1 METINFKG
9 YEIDIKY
16 SDIEFVKFME
26 KVGEKHNKKY
36 EIFEDEEIDLTVFNL
51 NLTRTILR
59 RYYYKNSKNE
69 TIYVVQDAIVDGD
82 DVSYTF
88 YFCTKK
94 IEDID
99 IKELLQYVDEEN
111 RKWIQSLKQKTIKD

>member
-9 YEIDIKY
+9 NEIDIKC

-26 KVGEKHNKKY
+26 KVGEKYNKKY
-36 EIFEDEEIDLTVFNL
+36 EVFEDEEINLTVFNL
-51 NLTRTILR
+51 NLTRTNLR

-69 TIYVVQDAIVDGD
+69 TIYVIQDAIVDVD

-88 YFCTKK
+88 YFSTKK
-94 IEDID
+94 IEDLD
-99 IKELLQYVDEEN
+99 VKELLQYIDEEN
-111 RKWIQSLKQKTIKD
+111 CKWIQSLKQKIIQD

>member
-9 YEIDIKY
+9 NEIDIKC

-36 EIFEDEEIDLTVFNL
+36 EIVEDEEIDLTVFNL
-51 NLTRTILR
+51 NFTRTILK

-69 TIYVVQDAIVDGD
+69 TIYVIQDAIVDVD

-88 YFCTKK
+88 YFSTKK
-94 IEDID
+94 IENVDV
-99 IKELLQYVDEEN
+99 KELLQYVDEEN
-111 RKWIQSLKQKTIKD
+111 CKWIQSLYQ